1 MRVTAEPHRAKSLV
15 IGATGLVGGYIVEHL
30 RRAGEQPL
38 ALSRSPRNDP
48 DAIWFQGDLARPAAL
63 DFPAFS
69 TLYCTASADLL
80 ANALPHLGGSALNRV
95 IVFSSTSI
103 VTKMNSEIA
112 AEREA
117 MQNLAA
123 AEQQIMAICEQRGIA
138 WTILRPTLIYDAG
151 RDQNITPLS
160 RLIRRFGFMPLVGG
174 ARGLRQPVHAE
185 DLAIGAISAASSDAA
200 ANKIYALP
208 GGETLTYREMIGR
221 IFDGLRRPRRTVSVP
236 AFLWKAAFV
245 FAKPLFP
252 TANSAMGTRM
262 MDDMVFDPAPAARD
276 FGWKPRA
283 FHPLFD

>member
-1 MRVTAEPHRAKSLV
+1 MHVTAEPHRAKSLV

-48 DAIWFQGDLARPAAL
+48 DAIWFQGDLARPVAL

-95 IVFSSTSI
+95 IAFSSTSI
-103 VTKMNSEIA
+103 ATKMNSQIA

-123 AEQQIMAICEQRGIA
+123 AEQQIIAICEQRSIA

-160 RLIRRFGFMPLVGG
+160 RLIRRFGFMPMVGG

-185 DLAIGAISAASSDAA
+185 DLAIGAISAASSDCGCKQDLCAA
-200 ANKIYALP
+200 RGRNAELP
-208 GGETLTYREMIGR
+208 GN
-221 IFDGLRRPRRTVSVP
+221 DRPDFRWTCGGHGAPFPCQLFFGKQHLFSRSRCFLPPIQQWVP
-236 AFLWKAAFV
+236 
-245 FAKPLFP
+245 
-252 TANSAMGTRM
+252 G
-262 MDDMVFDPAPAARD
+262 
-276 FGWKPRA
+276 
-283 FHPLFD
+283 